1 MLNQLIDRYEFT
13 LNHHFLIEL
22 LCVSG
27 AILLSSSLRKF
38 FDKKFLV
45 ATAQLSISQSNYIK
59 IRLIK
64 NYKYLSFPLYL
75 TCFLTILFITIT
87 ALGVSNNIVLL
98 VTQFSILWFCL
109 RVLTV
114 LSGSKSPKPIIIII
128 AIVLFLDIFD
138 LTDATV
144 SALKGISID
153 FGRFK
158 LTAFLIVQAILT
170 LIISL
175 WVISLISKTSE
186 RIVSNF
192 VSLNTSAR
200 NITTVLIDV
209 VLYFALFLM
218 ILNIIGVDITTVA
231 VIGSAIG
238 IGIGFGLQKIT
249 SNFISGLILLFEK
262 SIKEGDVVELSNLQE
277 EMGFVKHFGIRY
289 TLIRTFNNKEIM
301 VPNEDFITNKVTNW
315 TFSDKEIRI
324 RIDVGVSYNSDLEL
338 VKKLILEA
346 ANEYH
351 DKNVRHNP
359 ICFLDGFG
367 DSSVDFILYVWVSDV
382 NTVQHAKRSDI
393 LFSIWNKFKDHN
405 IEIPFPQRDL
415 HIKTSPIKIGK
426 DGSDNSEGEKS

>member
-1 MLNQLIDRYEFT
+1 M
-13 LNHHFLIEL
+13 
-22 LCVSG
+22 
-27 AILLSSSLRKF
+27 
-38 FDKKFLV
+38 
-45 ATAQLSISQSNYIK
+45 
-59 IRLIK
+59 
-64 NYKYLSFPLYL
+64 
-75 TCFLTILFITIT
+75 
-87 ALGVSNNIVLL
+87 
-98 VTQFSILWFCL
+98 
-109 RVLTV
+109 
-114 LSGSKSPKPIIIII
+114 
-128 AIVLFLDIFD
+128 LDI
-138 LTDATV
+138 
-144 SALKGISID
+144 K
-153 FGRFK
+153 
-158 LTAFLIVQAILT
+158 AFCKT
-170 LIISL
+170 GY
-175 WVISLISKTSE
+175 SKTTTT
-186 RIVSNF
+186 
-192 VSLNTSAR
+192 NTSAR

-262 SIKEGDVVELSNLQE
+262 SIKEGDVVGLSNLQE